1 MSCDHDR
8 AALWPAYYNW
18 PAPAPVGTRKR
29 LSRKDR
35 SVINRQAYNASRLFE
50 ERERKRLRALPH
62 LSKSEANRLAHQLA
76 KSYYVGERQRLLTLA
91 GKGLTPG

>member
-8 AALWPAYYNW
+8 APEW
-18 PAPAPVGTRKR
+18 PAPDHWPAPHPDPKAQR

-35 SVINRQAYNASRLFE
+35 SVINRQAYRASQLFE
-50 ERERKRLRALPH
+50 NQERKRLRGLPH

-76 KSYYVGERQRLLTLA
+76 RRFYVEERQRLMDLA
-91 GKGLTPG
+91 SP